1 MTRNQGMCGHD
12 RPRPGID
19 SHCEPGVAAVS
30 GGGPARSST
39 LKTPTPSSTPA
50 RTPRRAASLSARAL
64 ATPEPFVRLFARRVQ
79 QEGALDLT
87 QGDYKNADFAPHPE
101 VVRAAQRITRNTV
114 HSYGPAV
121 GRMDVR
127 SEVAEFFNRD
137 GLLDYPDS
145 EVRFQP
151 DEVLFTPGTRAGLA
165 IVLEVLGAD
174 GSGVVVPRPSWEYDW
189 FIERAGKKVVELPTS
204 APEFLPDP
212 QELDRLLARGGV
224 SSVIVNNPHNPTG
237 RVYPRALVEELV
249 RVAVKHRCY
258 VLYDSVYQRLD
269 YVGWFVNPAFAC
281 PEWRDWVVSLSG
293 LSKMDMFGASTGA
306 RACWL
311 VISDQIRAH
320 GVRAREILAN
330 LSAWLVATPSTLAQD
345 WALAALQSPL
355 AALRRPS
362 PYMRERRDF
371 MLRAADALAPLGVER
386 TDFGGTFYSPLAFPG
401 LVGEPFDR
409 LRNGVHERAVVQ
421 DSVDAFELLLSGG
434 VGGIPFAA
442 FAGGGAGASR
452 YGTWQRLSYGSK
464 DVKELAV
471 FMDRVRARIEQQGR
485 FGAGAAIPE
494 AADAPLDVVWKST
507 CTAEGYAALDGLDAR
522 AFAAARRRF
531 LENPRHESLRLTGT
545 KHPDS
550 TAHRAAQ
557 LGRALLA
564 APPAAAN
571 RARLALTHL
580 EWNPLMGAR
589 LEYQESIDD
598 LLGPCSEVLLDLEGR
613 QISPDWL
620 DVPEKVVLALLRHG
634 IVPGEDR
641 HILLRVPN
649 PFLEQDEEKIS
660 KILASVVR
668 TNVLFH
674 LACERLGI
682 TPQQNAIYEIT
693 VPQVNSTA
701 EIGAVIKIGALYQ
714 QAVAELFDG
723 PAERVD
729 AFLAARVPPERRA
742 ELLARVARVRLV
754 PLCEN
759 VGALMHLPDLL
770 EKFYLALERGI
781 GLDGLPTPDTFRTSF
796 ERREA
801 TVRVFVAMSDTA
813 LQSGKIATDA
823 ACALAIAGREEAE
836 RRLVA
841 HARRVDEPPPA
852 VTFLIGAGRAGFRGG
867 FDAGHPGVIEQ
878 FSRADGVTM
887 QGIRADTPEG
897 AERLAAAFRAAV
909 AGLPATPQRGHVVAA
924 TDAESLARLLETGV
938 KAHTELLLRI
948 APLLAPFGSLVPQ
961 TRVRIRATG
970 SASYGRS
977 IPSYPPEWGGGRTL
991 PDDRDL
997 RDAWP
1002 EGVTLPRAIV
1012 YNLACTTLG
1021 LPAISSDLAVLDR
1034 RAAVLL
1040 ERHVPGY
1047 REIVASELPHFVRE
1061 AAGLV
1066 FGRKLAETTARRC
1079 LRAAAALWVDARPR
1093 AELVAPTCLFA
1104 MQYLRYMAE
1113 DSESWDET
1121 KEHES
1126 QTTREEELIRETS
1139 SVAFAALCAERPGDR
1154 WPMLQALVD
1163 AEDAARLLLARELTL
1178 EEKREFVDLRIEGWL
1193 RTLPDALS
1201 RELRPEWSRLREL
1214 GKDEIT
1220 LDAIE
1225 RLIALEQLRG
1235 SRGA

>member
-1 MTRNQGMCGHD
+1 MT
-12 RPRPGID
+12 
-19 SHCEPGVAAVS
+19 
-30 GGGPARSST
+30 T
-39 LKTPTPSSTPA
+39 LP
-50 RTPRRAASLSARAL
+50 RTPQAGGLSSRAL
-64 ATPEPFVRLFARRVQ
+64 ATPEPFVRMFARRVQ

-127 SEVAEFFNRD
+127 SEVADFFNRD
-137 GLLDYPDS
+137 GLLDYPNS

-174 GSGVVVPRPSWEYDW
+174 GSGVVVTRPSWEYDW
-189 FIERAGKKVVELPTS
+189 FIERAGKKVVELPTA
-204 APEFLPDP
+204 APGFLPDP
-212 QELDRLLARGGV
+212 VELDRLLAGGGI
-224 SSVIVNNPHNPTG
+224 SSVIINNPHNPTG
-237 RVYPRALVEELV
+237 RVYPRELVEELV

-269 YVGWFVNPAFAC
+269 YVGWFVNPAFAN
-281 PEWRDWVVSLSG
+281 PEWRDWVISLSG

-311 VISDQIRAH
+311 IISDQIRAN

-371 MLRAADALAPLGVER
+371 MLKAADELAHLGIER
-386 TDFGGTFYSPLAFPG
+386 TDFGGTFYAPLAFPG

-409 LRNGVHERAVVQ
+409 LRNGVHEKAVVR
-421 DSVDAFELLLSGG
+421 DSVDAFEFLLAGG

-442 FAGGGAGASR
+442 FAGSPAGAAR

-471 FMDRVRARIEQQGR
+471 FMDRVKARIERQGR
-485 FGAGAAIPE
+485 FGAGAAVPP
-494 AADAPLDVVWKST
+494 AAAGPLDAVWESV
-507 CTAEGYAALDGLDAR
+507 CTADRYEALDGIDAGE
-522 AFAAARRRF
+522 FAAARQRF
-531 LENPRHESLRLTGT
+531 LEQPRHEALRLTGT

-550 TAHRAAQ
+550 TAHRAEQ
-557 LGRALLA
+557 VERALRS
-564 APPAAAN
+564 APADAPD
-571 RARLALTHL
+571 RAHLALTHL
-580 EWNPLMGAR
+580 EWNPLMEAR
-589 LEYQESIDD
+589 REYEESIAD

-620 DVPEKVVLALLRHG
+620 DVPEKVVLGLLRHG
-634 IVPGEDR
+634 VVPGEDR
-641 HILLRVPN
+641 HILFRVPN
-649 PFLEQDEEKIS
+649 PFIEQDEEKIA
-660 KILASVVR
+660 KILASVAR

-674 LACERLGI
+674 LACERLGFE
-682 TPQQNAIYEIT
+682 PKQNAIYEIS
-693 VPQVNSTA
+693 VPQVNSSA
-701 EIGAVIKIGALYQ
+701 EIGAVVKIGVMYQ
-714 QAVAELFDG
+714 QAVAELLDG
-723 PAERVD
+723 PTDRAD

-742 ELLARVARVRLV
+742 AMLARVNRVRLV

-759 VGALMHLPDLL
+759 VGALTHLPDLL
-770 EKFYLALERGI
+770 EKFYVALERGI
-781 GLDGLPTPDTFRTSF
+781 GLAGVPTPDTFRTSF
-796 ERREA
+796 DRPES
-801 TVRVFVAMSDTA
+801 VMRVFVAMSDTA

-823 ACALAIAGREEAE
+823 AYALAVAGRDEAE
-836 RRLVA
+836 RRLAV
-841 HARRVDEPPPA
+841 HARRIGEPAPA

-867 FDAGHPGVIEQ
+867 FDPAHPGVITQ
-878 FSRADGVTM
+878 FARADGVTM
-887 QGIRADTPEG
+887 QGIRADAP
-897 AERLAAAFRAAV
+897 AEAARLAAAYRAEVASQTTAGRHHAV
-909 AGLPATPQRGHVVAA
+909 PAS
-924 TDAESLARLLETGV
+924 DAEAVERLLEAGIR
-938 KAHTELLLRI
+938 AHTETLLRV

-977 IPSYPPEWGGGRTL
+977 IPTYPPEWGGGTTL

-1021 LPAISSDLAVLDR
+1021 LPAVTSDIAVLDR
-1034 RAAVLL
+1034 RAAVIL

-1047 REIVASELPHFVRE
+1047 REIIASELPNFVKE
-1061 AAGLV
+1061 AAALV

-1079 LRAAAALWVDARPR
+1079 LRAAAALWVDARTR
-1093 AELVAPTCLFA
+1093 ADLVAPTCLFA

-1139 SVAFAALCAERPGDR
+1139 SVAFAALCAEKPGDR
-1154 WPMLQALVD
+1154 WPVLQSLVD
-1163 AEDAARLLLARELTL
+1163 AEDAARLLLARELTI

-1193 RTLPDALS
+1193 RTLPDTLS
-1201 RELRPEWSRLREL
+1201 RELRPQWSALREL
-1214 GKDEIT
+1214 GKDEFE
-1220 LDAIE
+1220 LDAIQ
-1225 RLIALEQLRG
+1225 RMIALEQLRG
-1235 SRGA
+1235 GKGA

>member
-1 MTRNQGMCGHD
+1 MRGKH
-12 RPRPGID
+12 
-19 SHCEPGVAAVS
+19 VASAL
-30 GGGPARSST
+30 ST
-39 LKTPTPSSTPA
+39 
-50 RTPRRAASLSARAL
+50 RAL
-64 ATPEPFVRLFARRVQ
+64 STPEPFVRLFARRVQ

-145 EVRFQP
+145 EVRFLP

-174 GSGVVVPRPSWEYDW
+174 GSGVVVMRPSWEYDW
-189 FIERAGKKVVELPTS
+189 FVERAGKKVVELATT

-212 QELDRLLARGGV
+212 QQLDRLLAKGGV
-224 SSVIVNNPHNPTG
+224 SSVIINNPHNPTG

-281 PEWRDWVVSLSG
+281 PEWRDWVVTMSG

-311 VISDQIRAH
+311 VISDQIRSN

-371 MLRAADALAPLGVER
+371 MLRATDEIASLGVER

-409 LRNGVHERAVVQ
+409 LRNGVHEKAVVRN
-421 DSVDAFELLLSGG
+421 SVDAFEFLLSGG
-434 VGGIPFAA
+434 VGGIPFVA
-442 FAGGGAGASR
+442 FAGSHDGADR

-471 FMDRVRARIEQQGR
+471 FMERVRARIEKQGR
-485 FGAGAAIPE
+485 LGASAPARAPVHSPQ
-494 AADAPLDVVWKST
+494 DAVWESV
-507 CTAEGYAALDGLDAR
+507 CTDHGYEALDGLDPR
-522 AFAAARRRF
+522 EFAAARRRF
-531 LENPRHESLRLTGT
+531 LEHPRHEALRLTGT

-550 TAHRAAQ
+550 TAHRAEQ
-557 LGRALLA
+557 LDRALRA
-564 APPAAAN
+564 APADAPD
-571 RARLALTHL
+571 RAHVALTHL
-580 EWNPLMGAR
+580 EWNPLMEAR
-589 LEYQESIDD
+589 LEYEESIAD

-634 IVPGEDR
+634 IVAGEDR
-641 HILLRVPN
+641 HVLLRVPN
-649 PFLEQDEEKIS
+649 PFIEQDEEKVS
-660 KILASVVR
+660 KILASVAR

-674 LACERLGI
+674 LACERVGLE
-682 TPQQNAIYEIT
+682 PKQNAICEIT

-701 EIGAVIKIGALYQ
+701 EIGAVIKVGTLYL
-714 QAVAELFDG
+714 QAVADLFAG
-723 PAERVD
+723 SSERLD
-729 AFLAARVPPERRA
+729 AFLAGRVPEARRA
-742 ELLARVARVRLV
+742 EMIARVSRVRLV

-759 VGALMHLPDLL
+759 VGALAHLPDLL
-770 EKFYLALERGI
+770 EIFYRALERGL
-781 GLDGLPTPDTFRTSF
+781 GVEGLPTPDSFRTAFDS
-796 ERREA
+796 A
-801 TVRVFVAMSDTA
+801 QSQVRVFVAMSDTA
-813 LQSGKIATDA
+813 LQSGKLATDA
-823 ACALAIAGREEAE
+823 ACTLAIAGREEAE
-836 RRLVA
+836 RRLA
-841 HARRVDEPPPA
+841 SHAQRLGEPAPR

-867 FDAGHPGVIEQ
+867 FDPAHPGVIAQ
-878 FSRADGVTM
+878 FSSADGVTL
-887 QGIRADTPEG
+887 QGIRADSPEDTD
-897 AERLAAAFRAAV
+897 RLAAAYRAEV
-909 AGLPATPQRGHVVAA
+909 ALRESASGRAHALTVA
-924 TDAESLARLLETGV
+924 DAESLRKVLEAGV
-938 KAHTELLLRI
+938 RAHTETLLRI
-948 APLLAPFGSLVPQ
+948 APLLASFGGLVPQ

-970 SASYGRS
+970 SVNYGRS
-977 IPSYPPEWGGGRTL
+977 IPTYPPEWGGGKTL

-1021 LPAISSDLAVLDR
+1021 LPAVTSDLSVIDR
-1034 RAAVLL
+1034 RTAVLL
-1040 ERHVPGY
+1040 ERHVAGY
-1047 REIVASELPHFVRE
+1047 REIVASELPNFVKD
-1061 AAGLV
+1061 AAALI

-1079 LRAAAALWVDARPR
+1079 QRAAAALWIDARAR
-1093 AELVAPTCLFA
+1093 QDLAAPTCLFA
-1104 MQYLRYMAE
+1104 MQYLKYMAD
-1113 DSESWDET
+1113 DSECWNET

-1139 SVAFAALCAERPGDR
+1139 SVAFAGLCAERPGDR
-1154 WPMLQALVD
+1154 WSLLQAMVD
-1163 AEDAARLLLARELTL
+1163 AEDAPRLLLARELSI

-1193 RTLPDALS
+1193 RGLPDALS
-1201 RELRPEWSRLREL
+1201 RDLRPEWSRLREL
-1214 GKDEIT
+1214 GEDEFR
-1220 LDAIE
+1220 LDAID
-1225 RLIALEQLRG
+1225 RLIRLEKLRG

>member
-1 MTRNQGMCGHD
+1 
-12 RPRPGID
+12 
-19 SHCEPGVAAVS
+19 
-30 GGGPARSST
+30 
-39 LKTPTPSSTPA
+39 LKTETPSLKQA
-50 RTPRRAASLSARAL
+50 RRPSSVGTLSARAL
-64 ATPEPFVRLFARRVQ
+64 STPEPFVRLFSRRVQ

-145 EVRFQP
+145 EVRFLP
-151 DEVLFTPGTRAGLA
+151 DEVIFTPGTRAGLSF
-165 IVLEVLGAD
+165 VLEVLGAD

-189 FIERAGKKVVELPTS
+189 FVERAGKKVVELPTS

-212 QELDRLLARGGV
+212 DELDRVLARGGI
-224 SSVIVNNPHNPTG
+224 SSVILNNPHNPTG
-237 RVYPRALVEELV
+237 RVYPRALVEDLV
-249 RVAVKHRCY
+249 RVAVQHRAY

-269 YVGWFVNPAFAC
+269 YVGWFVNPAFAS

-293 LSKMDMFGASTGA
+293 LSKMDMFGASTGT
-306 RACWL
+306 RACWMVL
-311 VISDQIRAH
+311 SDQIRSN

-371 MLRAADALAPLGVER
+371 MAKAADELAPLGVER

-409 LRNGVHERAVVQ
+409 LRNGLHEKGVVE

-442 FAGGGAGASR
+442 FAGGRDAAAR

-471 FMDRVRARIEQQGR
+471 FIDRVRARITKQAQLGASPPLAVA
-485 FGAGAAIPE
+485 AGARTPQ
-494 AADAPLDVVWKST
+494 DHVWESV
-507 CTAEGYAALDGLDAR
+507 CTARGYDALDGLDPK

-531 LENPRHESLRLTGT
+531 LEDPRHEALRLTGT

-557 LGRALLA
+557 LARALQA
-564 APPAAAN
+564 APEGSPDH
-571 RARLALTHL
+571 ARLALTHL
-580 EWNPLMGAR
+580 EWHPLMEAR
-589 LEYQESIDD
+589 LEYDESIRD

-620 DVPEKVVLALLRHG
+620 EVPERVVLALLRHG

-641 HILLRVPN
+641 HLLFRVPN
-649 PFLEQDEEKIS
+649 PFIEQDEEKIS
-660 KILASVVR
+660 KILASVAR
-668 TNVLFH
+668 ANVLFH
-674 LACERLGI
+674 LACARVGVA
-682 TPQQNAIYEIT
+682 PRQNAIYEIT

-701 EIGAVIKIGALYQ
+701 ETSAVVKIGTLYL
-714 QAVAELFDG
+714 QAVAGLVDG
-723 PAERVD
+723 PAEHVD
-729 AFLAARVPPERRA
+729 AFLGERVPKERRT
-742 ELLARVARVRLV
+742 ELLARLARVRLV

-759 VGALMHLPDLL
+759 VGALAHLPDLL
-770 EKFYLALERGI
+770 EAYYLALERGLGI
-781 GLDGLPTPDTFRTSF
+781 ADLPTPATFRTSF
-796 ERREA
+796 DRPEA
-801 TVRVFVAMSDTA
+801 VVRVFVAMSDTA
-813 LQSGKIATDA
+813 EQSGKIATDA
-823 ACALAIAGREEAE
+823 ALALALAGREEAE
-836 RRLVA
+836 RRLAA
-841 HARRVDEPPPA
+841 HARRVGEPAPS
-852 VTFLIGAGRAGFRGG
+852 VTFLVGAGRAGFRGG
-867 FDAGHPGVIEQ
+867 FDPAHPGVLRQ
-878 FSRADGVTM
+878 FARADGVTM
-887 QGIRADTPEG
+887 QGIRADAPEE
-897 AERLAAAFRAAV
+897 AARLAAAFRAD
-909 AGLPATPQRGHVVAA
+909 VAA
-924 TDAESLARLLETGV
+924 RGAEHDRGPALSAADADSLTRLLEAGV
-938 KAHTELLLRI
+938 KAHTETLLRI
-948 APLLAPFGSLVPQ
+948 APLVAPFGSLVPQ

-970 SASYGRS
+970 SVNYGRS
-977 IPSYPPEWGGGRTL
+977 IPTYPEEWGGGKAL
-991 PDDRDL
+991 PDNRDL

-1021 LPAISSDLAVLDR
+1021 LPAVTSDLSVLDR

-1040 ERHVPGY
+1040 DRHAPGY
-1047 REIVASELPHFVRE
+1047 REIVASELPCFVKE
-1061 AAGLV
+1061 SAALI

-1079 LRAAAALWVDARPR
+1079 LRAAAALWVDARTL
-1093 AELVAPTCLFA
+1093 EDLVAPTCLFA
-1104 MQYLRYMAE
+1104 MEYLRYLAE

-1126 QTTREEELIRETS
+1126 QTTREEELVRETS
-1139 SVAFAALCAERPGDR
+1139 SVAFVALCAERPGNR
-1154 WPMLQALVD
+1154 WPVLQTLVD
-1163 AEDAARLLLARELTL
+1163 AEDASRLLLARELTL

-1193 RTLPDALS
+1193 RTLADTLS
-1201 RELRPEWSRLREL
+1201 AELRREWSRLREL
-1214 GKDEIT
+1214 GEDELT
-1220 LDAIE
+1220 LDAIQ
-1225 RLIALEQLRG
+1225 RLVALERLRG

>member
-1 MTRNQGMCGHD
+1 MKPAT
-12 RPRPGID
+12 D
-19 SHCEPGVAAVS
+19 S
-30 GGGPARSST
+30 T
-39 LKTPTPSSTPA
+39 I
-50 RTPRRAASLSARAL
+50 SARAL

-127 SEVAEFFNRD
+127 NEVAEFFNRD

-174 GSGVVVPRPSWEYDW
+174 GSGVVVTRPSWEYDW
-189 FIERAGKKVVELPTS
+189 FIERAGKKVVELPTA

-212 QELDRLLARGGV
+212 RELDRLLAKGGI
-224 SSVIVNNPHNPTG
+224 SSVIINNPHNPTG

-249 RVAVKHRCY
+249 SVAVKHRCY

-269 YVGWFVNPAFAC
+269 YVGWFINPAFAN
-281 PEWRDWVVSLSG
+281 PEWRNYVVSLSG

-311 VISDQIRAH
+311 VISDQIRSN

-362 PYMRERRDF
+362 PYMRERRDY
-371 MLRAADALAPLGVER
+371 MLRAADELAPLGIER
-386 TDFGGTFYSPLAFPG
+386 TDFGGTFYAPLAFPG

-409 LRNGVHERAVVQ
+409 LRNGVHEKAVVSN
-421 DSVDAFELLLSGG
+421 SVDAFEFLLSGG

-442 FAGGGAGASR
+442 FSGGPDNAGR

-471 FMDRVRARIEQQGR
+471 FMDRVKARIEKQGR
-485 FGAGAAIPE
+485 LGAGAAVPVKSRTPQDE
-494 AADAPLDVVWKST
+494 VWEST
-507 CTAEGYAALDGLDAR
+507 CTAAGYAALDGLDPREFALAR
-522 AFAAARRRF
+522 KSF
-531 LENPRHESLRLTGT
+531 LKEPRHETLRLTGT

-550 TAHRAAQ
+550 TAHRAEQ
-557 LGRALLA
+557 VERALRS
-564 APPAAAN
+564 APADAPD
-571 RARLALTHL
+571 RAHLALTHL
-580 EWNPLMGAR
+580 EWNPLMEAR
-589 LEYQESIDD
+589 LEYEESIAD
-598 LLGPCSEVLLDLEGR
+598 LLGPCSEVLLDMEGR

-620 DVPEKVVLALLRHG
+620 DVPEKVALALLRHG

-641 HILLRVPN
+641 HLLLRVPN
-649 PFLEQDEEKIS
+649 PFIEQDEEKVS
-660 KILASVVR
+660 KILGSVAR

-674 LACERLGI
+674 IACEKVGI
-682 TPQQNAIYEIT
+682 TPKQNAIHEISI
-693 VPQVNSTA
+693 PQVNSVA
-701 EIGAVIKIGALYQ
+701 EIGAVIKIGTMYL
-714 QAVAELFDG
+714 QAVAGLFAG
-723 PAERVD
+723 PPDRVD
-729 AFLAARVPPERRA
+729 AFLQSRGPESKRA
-742 ELLARVARVRLV
+742 QLLARVARVRLV

-759 VGALMHLPDLL
+759 VGALAHLPDLL
-770 EKFYLALERGI
+770 ESFYLALERGI
-781 GLDGLPTPDTFRTSF
+781 GIEDLPTPETFRTSF
-796 ERREA
+796 EQPEA
-801 TVRVFVAMSDTA
+801 IVRVFVAMSDTA

-823 ACALAIAGREEAE
+823 AYTLAVAGRDEAE
-836 RRLVA
+836 RRLAV
-841 HARRVDEPPPA
+841 HARQLGQPA
-852 VTFLIGAGRAGFRGG
+852 PQVTLLIGAGRAGFRGG
-867 FDAGHPGVIEQ
+867 FDPDHPGVITQ
-878 FSRADGVTM
+878 FSKSDGVTV
-887 QGIRADTPEG
+887 QGIRADSS
-897 AERLAAAFRAAV
+897 AETQKLAAAFRSEVANRAV
-909 AGLPATPQRGHVVAA
+909 ARNGTHALSRS
-924 TDAESLARLLETGV
+924 DADAMLKVLETGV
-938 KAHTELLLRI
+938 KAHTETLLRV

-970 SASYGRS
+970 SVNYGRS
-977 IPSYPPEWGGGRTL
+977 IPTYPPEWGGGKTL

-1021 LPAISSDLAVLDR
+1021 LPAVTSDLAVLDR
-1034 RAAVLL
+1034 RTAVLL

-1047 REIVASELPHFVRE
+1047 REIIASELPAFVKD
-1061 AAGLV
+1061 AAALI

-1079 LRAAAALWVDARPR
+1079 LRASAALWVDARAR
-1093 AELVAPTCLFA
+1093 QDLVAPTCLFA

-1139 SVAFAALCAERPGDR
+1139 SVAFASLCAERPGDR
-1154 WPMLQALVD
+1154 WTTLQGMVD
-1163 AEDAARLLLARELTL
+1163 AEDAPRLVLARELTI

-1193 RTLPDALS
+1193 RGLPDTLTQ
-1201 RELRPEWSRLREL
+1201 ELRREWSQLREL
-1214 GKDEIT
+1214 PKDEFE
-1220 LDAIE
+1220 LDAIQ

-1235 SRGA
+1235 SKGA

>member
-1 MTRNQGMCGHD
+1 M
-12 RPRPGID
+12 
-19 SHCEPGVAAVS
+19 
-30 GGGPARSST
+30 
-39 LKTPTPSSTPA
+39 
-50 RTPRRAASLSARAL
+50 
-64 ATPEPFVRLFARRVQ
+64 FARRVQ

-137 GLLDYPDS
+137 GLLDYPNS

-189 FIERAGKKVVELPTS
+189 FIERAGKKVVELPTD
-204 APEFLPDP
+204 APRFLPDP
-212 QELDRLLARGGV
+212 QELDRLLAGGGV
-224 SSVIVNNPHNPTG
+224 SSVIINNPHNPTG
-237 RVYPRALVEELV
+237 RVYPRELVEELV

-269 YVGWFVNPAFAC
+269 YVGWFVNPAFAN
-281 PEWRDWVVSLSG
+281 PEWRDWVISLSG

-311 VISDQIRAH
+311 IISDQIRAN

-371 MLRAADALAPLGVER
+371 MLKAADELAHLGIER

-409 LRNGVHERAVVQ
+409 LRNGVHEKAVVR
-421 DSVDAFELLLSGG
+421 DSVDAFEFLLAGG

-442 FAGGGAGASR
+442 FAGSPAGAAR

-471 FMDRVRARIEQQGR
+471 FMDRVKARIERQGR
-485 FGAGAAIPE
+485 LGAGAAVP
-494 AADAPLDVVWKST
+494 AAQPGPLDAVWESV
-507 CTAEGYAALDGLDAR
+507 CTADRYDALDGIDADE
-522 AFAAARRRF
+522 FAAARHRF
-531 LENPRHESLRLTGT
+531 LEQPRHESLRLTGT

-550 TAHRAAQ
+550 TAHRAEQ
-557 LGRALLA
+557 VERALCS
-564 APPAAAN
+564 APADAPD
-571 RARLALTHL
+571 RAHLALTHL
-580 EWNPLMGAR
+580 EWNPLMEAR
-589 LEYQESIDD
+589 REYEESIAD
-598 LLGPCSEVLLDLEGR
+598 LRGPCSEVLLDLEGR

-620 DVPEKVVLALLRHG
+620 DVPEKVVLGLLRHG
-634 IVPGEDR
+634 VVPGEDR
-641 HILLRVPN
+641 HILFRVPN
-649 PFLEQDEEKIS
+649 PFIEQDEEKIA
-660 KILASVVR
+660 KILASVAR

-674 LACERLGI
+674 LACERLGFE
-682 TPQQNAIYEIT
+682 PKQNAIYEIS
-693 VPQVNSTA
+693 VPQVNSSA
-701 EIGAVIKIGALYQ
+701 EIGAVVKIGVLYQ
-714 QAVAELFDG
+714 QAVAELLDG
-723 PAERVD
+723 PADRVD

-742 ELLARVARVRLV
+742 AMLARVSRVRLV

-759 VGALMHLPDLL
+759 VGALTHLPDLL
-770 EKFYLALERGI
+770 EKFYVALERGI
-781 GLDGLPTPDTFRTSF
+781 GLAGMPTPDTFRTSF
-796 ERREA
+796 DRPESV
-801 TVRVFVAMSDTA
+801 VRVFVAMSDTA

-823 ACALAIAGREEAE
+823 AYALAVAGRDEAE
-836 RRLVA
+836 RRLAA
-841 HARRVDEPPPA
+841 HARRIGEPAPA

-867 FDAGHPGVIEQ
+867 FDAAHPGVITQ
-878 FSRADGVTM
+878 FARADGVTM
-887 QGIRADTPEG
+887 QGIRADSRSE
-897 AERLAAAFRAAV
+897 AERLAAAYRAEVASHAAAGRHHAV
-909 AGLPATPQRGHVVAA
+909 PTS
-924 TDAESLARLLETGV
+924 DADAIERLLEAGIR
-938 KAHTELLLRI
+938 AHTETLLRV

-977 IPSYPPEWGGGRTL
+977 IPTYPPEWGGGTTL

-1021 LPAISSDLAVLDR
+1021 LPAVTSDIAVLDR
-1034 RAAVLL
+1034 RAAVIL

-1047 REIVASELPHFVRE
+1047 REIIASELPHFVKE

-1079 LRAAAALWVDARPR
+1079 LRAAAALWVDARTR
-1093 AELVAPTCLFA
+1093 ADLVAPTCLFA

-1139 SVAFAALCAERPGDR
+1139 SVAFAALCAEKPGDR
-1154 WPMLQALVD
+1154 WPVLQSLVD
-1163 AEDAARLLLARELTL
+1163 AEDAARLLLARELTI

-1201 RELRPEWSRLREL
+1201 RELRPQWSQLREL
-1214 GKDEIT
+1214 GKDEFE
-1220 LDAIE
+1220 LDAIQ
-1225 RLIALEQLRG
+1225 RMIALEQLRG
-1235 SRGA
+1235 GKGA

>member
-1 MTRNQGMCGHD
+1 M
-12 RPRPGID
+12 P
-19 SHCEPGVAAVS
+19 
-30 GGGPARSST
+30 
-39 LKTPTPSSTPA
+39 KTPRIPQA
-50 RTPRRAASLSARAL
+50 GGLSARAL
-64 ATPEPFVRLFARRVQ
+64 STPEPFVRLFARRVQ

-189 FIERAGKKVVELPTS
+189 FIERAGKKVVELPTA
-204 APEFLPDP
+204 APGFLPDP
-212 QELDRLLARGGV
+212 QELERLLARGGI
-224 SSVIVNNPHNPTG
+224 SSVIINNPHNPTG

-311 VISDQIRAH
+311 VISDQVRSN

-371 MLRAADALAPLGVER
+371 MLRAADELAHLGIER
-386 TDFGGTFYSPLAFPG
+386 TDFGGTFYAPLAFPG

-409 LRNGVHERAVVQ
+409 LRNGVHEPAVVR

-434 VGGIPFAA
+434 VGGIPFVA
-442 FAGGGAGASR
+442 FAGSGAGAER

-471 FMDRVRARIEQQGR
+471 FMDRVKARIEKQGR
-485 FGAGAAIPE
+485 LGAGAAVPDRTRTSL
-494 AADAPLDVVWKST
+494 DAVWEST
-507 CTAEGYAALDGLDAR
+507 CTADRYDALDGLDPA
-522 AFAAARRRF
+522 AFATARRRF
-531 LENPRHESLRLTGT
+531 LEEPRHESLRLTGT

-550 TAHRAAQ
+550 TTHRAEQ
-557 LGRALLA
+557 VERALRA
-564 APPAAAN
+564 APADAPN

-580 EWNPLMGAR
+580 EWNPLMEAR
-589 LEYQESIDD
+589 LEYEESIAD

-620 DVPEKVVLALLRHG
+620 DVPEKVVLGLLRQG

-641 HILLRVPN
+641 HILFRVPN
-649 PFLEQDEEKIS
+649 PFIEQDEEKVA
-660 KILASVVR
+660 KILAAVARS
-668 TNVLFH
+668 NVLFL

-682 TPQQNAIYEIT
+682 VPQQNAIHEIS
-693 VPQVNSTA
+693 VPQVNSSA
-701 EIGAVIKIGALYQ
+701 EIGAVTKIGTLYR
-714 QAVAELFDG
+714 QAVEELFEG
-723 PAERVD
+723 PPERVD
-729 AFLAARVPPERRA
+729 AFLSARVPEARRA
-742 ELLARVARVRLV
+742 EMVERVSRVRLV

-759 VGALMHLPDLL
+759 VGALRHLPDLL
-770 EKFYLALERGI
+770 EKFYVALERGI
-781 GLDGLPTPDTFRTSF
+781 GLAGLPTPDTFRTSF

-823 ACALAIAGREEAE
+823 AYAFTVAGRDEAE
-836 RRLVA
+836 RRLAA
-841 HARRVDEPPPA
+841 HARRIGEPAPS

-867 FDAGHPGVIEQ
+867 FDPAHPGVIRQ
-878 FSRADGVTM
+878 FARADGVTM
-887 QGIRADTPEG
+887 QGIRTDAPEE
-897 AERLAAAFRAAV
+897 ASQLAAAYRAEV
-909 AGLPATPQRGHVVAA
+909 AARASAHARSHALPAS
-924 TDAESLARLLETGV
+924 DAEALERLLETGIR
-938 KAHTELLLRI
+938 AHTETLLRV

-977 IPSYPPEWGGGRTL
+977 IPTYPPEWGGGTTL

-1021 LPAISSDLAVLDR
+1021 LPAVTSDIAVLDR
-1034 RAAVLL
+1034 RAAVIL
-1040 ERHVPGY
+1040 ERNVPGY
-1047 REIVASELPHFVRE
+1047 REIIASELPNFVKE

-1079 LRAAAALWVDARPR
+1079 LRAAAALWVDARAR
-1093 AELVAPTCLFA
+1093 ADLVAPTCLFA

-1126 QTTREEELIRETS
+1126 QTTREEELIRATS
-1139 SVAFAALCAERPGDR
+1139 SVAFAALCAERPGER
-1154 WPMLQALVD
+1154 WPVLQSMVD

-1193 RTLPDALS
+1193 RTLPDVLAQ
-1201 RELRPEWSRLREL
+1201 ELRPQWSLLREL
-1214 GKDEIT
+1214 GKDEFE
-1220 LDAIE
+1220 LDAIR
-1225 RLIALEQLRG
+1225 RLIALENLRG

>member
-1 MTRNQGMCGHD
+1 MRGKH
-12 RPRPGID
+12 I
-19 SHCEPGVAAVS
+19 
-30 GGGPARSST
+30 
-39 LKTPTPSSTPA
+39 
-50 RTPRRAASLSARAL
+50 ASALSVRAL
-64 ATPEPFVRLFARRVQ
+64 STPEPFVRLFARRVQ

-145 EVRFQP
+145 EVRFLP

-174 GSGVVVPRPSWEYDW
+174 GSGVVVTRPSWEYDW
-189 FIERAGKKVVELPTS
+189 FVERAGKKVVELPTT

-212 QELDRLLARGGV
+212 RQLDRLLAKGGV
-224 SSVIVNNPHNPTG
+224 SSIIINNPHNPTG

-281 PEWRDWVVSLSG
+281 PEWRDWVVSMSG

-311 VISDQIRAH
+311 VISDQIRSN

-371 MLRAADALAPLGVER
+371 MLRAADDLAPLGVER

-409 LRNGVHERAVVQ
+409 LRNGVHEKAVVRN
-421 DSVDAFELLLSGG
+421 SVDAFEFLLSGG

-442 FAGGGAGASR
+442 FAGGHDSADR

-464 DVKELAV
+464 DVKELGV
-471 FMDRVRARIEQQGR
+471 FMDRVRTRIEKQGR
-485 FGAGAAIPE
+485 IGAGASVPTE
-494 AADAPLDVVWKST
+494 PLSPQDAVWESV
-507 CTAEGYAALDGLDAR
+507 CTDRGYEALDGLDPR
-522 AFAAARRRF
+522 EFAEARRRF
-531 LENPRHESLRLTGT
+531 LEHPRHEALRLTGT

-550 TAHRAAQ
+550 TAHRAEQ
-557 LGRALLA
+557 FDRALRA
-564 APPAAAN
+564 APADAPD
-571 RARLALTHL
+571 RAHVALTHL
-580 EWNPLMGAR
+580 EWNPLMEAR
-589 LEYQESIDD
+589 LEYEESIAD

-641 HILLRVPN
+641 HVLLRVPN
-649 PFLEQDEEKIS
+649 PFIEQDEEKVS
-660 KILASVVR
+660 KILASVAR

-674 LACERLGI
+674 LACERVGLA
-682 TPQQNAIYEIT
+682 PRQNAIYEIT

-701 EIGAVIKIGALYQ
+701 EIGAVIKIGTLYL
-714 QAVAELFDG
+714 QAVAGLFAG
-723 PAERVD
+723 SSERLD
-729 AFLAARVPPERRA
+729 AFLCGRVPEARRA
-742 ELLARVARVRLV
+742 EMIARVSRVRLV

-759 VGALMHLPDLL
+759 VGALAQLPDLL
-770 EKFYLALERGI
+770 EIFYRALERGL
-781 GLDGLPTPDTFRTSF
+781 GVEGLPTPDSFRTAFDSP
-796 ERREA
+796 ESQ
-801 TVRVFVAMSDTA
+801 VRVFVAMSDTA
-813 LQSGKIATDA
+813 LQSGKLATDA
-823 ACALAIAGREEAE
+823 ACTLAIAGREEAE
-836 RRLVA
+836 RRLA
-841 HARRVDEPPPA
+841 SHAQRLGEPAPR

-867 FDAGHPGVIEQ
+867 FDPAHPGVITQ
-878 FSRADGVTM
+878 FSSADGVTL
-887 QGIRADTPEG
+887 QGIRADSPDDTD
-897 AERLAAAFRAAV
+897 RLAAAYRAEV
-909 AGLPATPQRGHVVAA
+909 ALRESASGRAHALSGG
-924 TDAESLARLLETGV
+924 DAESLRKVLEAGV
-938 KAHTELLLRI
+938 GAHTETLLRI
-948 APLLAPFGSLVPQ
+948 APLLASFGGLVPQ

-970 SASYGRS
+970 SVNYGRS
-977 IPSYPPEWGGGRTL
+977 IPTYPPEWGGGKTL

-1021 LPAISSDLAVLDR
+1021 LPAVTSDLSVIDR
-1034 RAAVLL
+1034 RTAVLL

-1047 REIVASELPHFVRE
+1047 REIVASELPNFVKD
-1061 AAGLV
+1061 AAALI

-1079 LRAAAALWVDARPR
+1079 LRAAAALWIDARAR
-1093 AELVAPTCLFA
+1093 QDLAAPTCLFA

-1113 DSESWDET
+1113 DSECWDET

-1126 QTTREEELIRETS
+1126 RTTREEELIRETS

-1154 WPMLQALVD
+1154 WPLLQAMVD
-1163 AEDAARLLLARELTL
+1163 AEDAPRLLLARELSI

-1193 RTLPDALS
+1193 RGLADGLS
-1201 RELRPEWSRLREL
+1201 RDLRPEWSRLREL
-1214 GKDEIT
+1214 GEDEFR
-1220 LDAIE
+1220 LDAID
-1225 RLIALEQLRG
+1225 RLIRLEMLRG